1 MKQKG
6 LCNPFLKVLSNQQHL
21 RLIIPLVPRK
31 MSEMATLETD
41 QLYVQCVDG
50 MWIMKAPE
58 SMDWNVHALATQNVM
73 MLQQFQMIIQQME
86 MQNGENVYL
95 RSQVAALEATIH
107 GMSLRK
113 QSEMKIPE
121 SNKKQMIELE
131 ERVKA
136 LLEETDMLKTGN
148 DMMQQTFL
156 THKEKEKSWESSH
169 LDLESKY
176 SAQKS
181 ELDVEIS
188 NLKKDLEK
196 KTENLRKSSE
206 SQRTMSM
213 RIREFEN
220 EQSSLSQ
227 ENQRLLDEISE
238 KTRLIEKIRSTPPPP
253 PIVSAPSSEE
263 KRLKDRLT
271 NLEREFKLAREKARE
286 FDRLKPIFDDVE
298 MNYHILKSRQGTYE
312 EAVNALTTAHDG
324 EMSKLTASIAAKDL
338 IIKQQ
343 EERMKQ
349 MSLQNQ
355 RALRELGETEK
366 TSIQA
371 VRELERKLQ
380 VANYDLSSLRER
392 NKHSEKDLHEAT
404 ATKEDLDVCR
414 QEVASLRNRIES
426 FERIS
431 NDAVQRLKSVLRK
444 KNELQ
449 IELDGSKSLIKRY
462 RSHIGDL
469 PEETQQ
475 MVDTTPESDDE
486 SV

>member
-1 MKQKG
+1 
-6 LCNPFLKVLSNQQHL
+6 
-21 RLIIPLVPRK
+21 
-31 MSEMATLETD
+31 MATLEAD
-41 QLYVQCVDG
+41 QLHVQCADG

-73 MLQQFQMIIQQME
+73 MLQQFQMMIHQME
-86 MQNGENVYL
+86 MQNGENEYL
-95 RSQVAALEATIH
+95 RSQIAALEATIH
-107 GMSLRK
+107 GMSLRN
-113 QSEMKIPE
+113 QSQTMKNP
-121 SNKKQMIELE
+121 ELE
-131 ERVKA
+131 ERVKS
-136 LLEETDMLKTGN
+136 LLEEMDDLKSAN
-148 DMMQQTFL
+148 KLMQQTFL
-156 THKEKEKSWESSH
+156 SYQEKERLWESTRS
-169 LDLESKY
+169 DLESKF
-176 SAQKS
+176 STLNSQKS

-196 KTENLRKSSE
+196 KIENLRKSSE
-206 SQRTMSM
+206 SQRTMSA
-213 RIREFEN
+213 RIRELEN

-227 ENQRLLDEISE
+227 QNQRLQDEISE
-238 KTRLIEKIRSTPPPP
+238 KRLLIEKIRSTPPPP

-271 NLEREFKLAREKARE
+271 SLERELKLAREKARE
-286 FDRLKPIFDDVE
+286 FDRLKPIFDE
-298 MNYHILKSRQGTYE
+298 MEMDYSLMKAHRGTYE
-312 EAVNALTTAHDG
+312 EAVNALTTSHDS

-349 MSLQNQ
+349 MALQNQ

-392 NKHSEKDLHEAT
+392 NKHSEKDLQGAT
-404 ATKEDLDVCR
+404 ATKEELDTCR
-414 QEVASLRNRIES
+414 EEVSSLRNRIEL
-426 FERIS
+426 FEKVS
-431 NDAVQRLKSVLRK
+431 NDAVQRLKSVIRK

-449 IELDGSKSLIKRY
+449 VQLDGSNALIKRY

-469 PEETQQ
+469 SEETQP
-475 MVDTTPESDDE
+475 MVDTTPGSDEESA
-486 SV
+486 

>member
-1 MKQKG
+1 
-6 LCNPFLKVLSNQQHL
+6 V
-21 RLIIPLVPRK
+21 
-31 MSEMATLETD
+31 TD
-41 QLYVQCVDG
+41 
-50 MWIMKAPE
+50 
-58 SMDWNVHALATQNVM
+58 
-73 MLQQFQMIIQQME
+73 
-86 MQNGENVYL
+86 
-95 RSQVAALEATIH
+95 R
-107 GMSLRK
+107 
-113 QSEMKIPE
+113 
-121 SNKKQMIELE
+121 
-131 ERVKA
+131 
-136 LLEETDMLKTGN
+136 LKTGN

-156 THKEKEKSWESSH
+156 THQEKEKTWESSR

-196 KTENLRKSSE
+196 KIENLRKSSE
-206 SQRTMSM
+206 SQRTMSA
-213 RIREFEN
+213 RIRELEN

-227 ENQRLLDEISE
+227 QNQRLQDEISE
-238 KTRLIEKIRSTPPPP
+238 KRLLIEKIRSTPPPP

-271 NLEREFKLAREKARE
+271 SLERELKLAREKARE
-286 FDRLKPIFDDVE
+286 FDRLKPIFDE
-298 MNYHILKSRQGTYE
+298 MEMDYSLMKAHRGTYE
-312 EAVNALTTAHDG
+312 EAVNALTTSHDS

-349 MSLQNQ
+349 MALQNQ

-392 NKHSEKDLHEAT
+392 NKHSEKDLQGAT
-404 ATKEDLDVCR
+404 ATKEELDTCR
-414 QEVASLRNRIES
+414 EEVSSLRNRIEL
-426 FERIS
+426 FEKVS
-431 NDAVQRLKSVLRK
+431 NDAVQRLKSVIRK

-449 IELDGSKSLIKRY
+449 VQLDGSNALIKRY

-469 PEETQQ
+469 SEETQP
-475 MVDTTPESDDE
+475 MVDTTPGSDEESA
-486 SV
+486 